1 MMEQFKIQE
10 AKTHLSSLV
19 AKAAKGEAF
28 VIAKAGKSLVKVIPY
43 IEPTKTPRT
52 GFLKGQITI
61 PKDFD
66 SMCETEIAEI
76 FGVDK

>member
-1 MMEQFKIQE
+1 MMEQVNIQE
-10 AKTHLSSLV
+10 AKTHLSSLI

-28 VIAKAGKSLVKVIPY
+28 VIAEAGKPMVKVIPY
-43 IEPTKTPRT
+43 TEPVRTFRT
-52 GFLKGQITI
+52 GFLKGQIKI

-76 FGVDK
+76 FGVKK

>member
-1 MMEQFKIQE
+1 MEQFNIQE
-10 AKTHLSSLV
+10 AKTRLSSLV
-19 AKAAKGEAF
+19 AKAAEGEVF
-28 VIAKAGKSLVKVIPY
+28 VIAEAGKPLVKVIPY
-43 IEPTKTPRT
+43 IEPAKTPRT